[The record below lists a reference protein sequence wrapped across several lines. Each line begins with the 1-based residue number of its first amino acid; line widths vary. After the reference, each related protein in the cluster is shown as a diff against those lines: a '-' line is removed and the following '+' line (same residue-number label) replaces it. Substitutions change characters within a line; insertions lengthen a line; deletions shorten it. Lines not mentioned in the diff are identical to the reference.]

1 MVLTACNIGGIV
13 NEGGGFKQMTDDH
26 GIQSVEKL
34 YAGVVDDLLS
44 SVAVMLGSSQDS
56 IG

>member
-1 MVLTACNIGGIV
+1 
-13 NEGGGFKQMTDDH
+13 MTDDH

-44 SVAVMLGSSQDS
+44 HARCLE
-56 IG
+56 

>member
-1 MVLTACNIGGIV
+1 
-13 NEGGGFKQMTDDH
+13 MTDDH

-34 YAGVVDDLLS
+34 HAGVVDDLLS
-44 SVAVMLGSSQDS
+44 HARCLEQAYNLVSSVADMLGSSQDS